1 MSSSLKGSGL
11 PNGLET
17 TSRPTRGF
25 SVLLSAN
32 GDVEAFTME
41 RPNHLGEDQTIDPFN
56 PAVLI
61 RLTIC
66 QSADLCAEGPTWD
79 WS

>member
-1 MSSSLKGSGL
+1 MLSSLKGSGL
-11 PNGLET
+11 PNGLEA

-32 GDVEAFTME
+32 CDVEAVPME

-61 RLTIC
+61 RLTIS
-66 QSADLCAEGPTWD
+66 QNADLSAEGPKRD
-79 WS
+79 RS